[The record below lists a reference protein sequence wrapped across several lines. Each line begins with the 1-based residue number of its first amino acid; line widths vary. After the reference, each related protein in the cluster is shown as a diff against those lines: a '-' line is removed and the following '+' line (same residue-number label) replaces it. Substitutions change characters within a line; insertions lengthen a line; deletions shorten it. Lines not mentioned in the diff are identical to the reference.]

1 MACNRL
7 IAPDDPRL
15 KVARDGVEP
24 PTPAPRLARRRPAR
38 RRRDTG
44 AIRTTTPTAIR
55 PRDDVVVR
63 VQGDMKIGRFGL
75 FQPYAGSSQLWVGGK
90 AKISTSSAVHQAALR
105 TPDMQ
110 TKLGRFVIFDGS
122 LCADALKM
130 QRAVQLGCPS
140 P

>member
-1 MACNRL
+1 RLVLPSHGAYSSRRPSRSGHEGRPDLRHAHADALCLMACNRL

-63 VQGDMKIGRFGL
+63 VQGD
-75 FQPYAGSSQLWVGGK
+75 
-90 AKISTSSAVHQAALR
+90 
-105 TPDMQ
+105 
-110 TKLGRFVIFDGS
+110 
-122 LCADALKM
+122 
-130 QRAVQLGCPS
+130 
-140 P
+140 